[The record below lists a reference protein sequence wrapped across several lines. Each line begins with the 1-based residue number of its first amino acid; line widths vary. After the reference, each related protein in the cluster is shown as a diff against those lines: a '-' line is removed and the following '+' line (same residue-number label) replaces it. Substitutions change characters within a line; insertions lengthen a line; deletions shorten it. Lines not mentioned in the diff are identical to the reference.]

1 MSANIDQE
9 LSVRL
14 ARGRLTALRCR
25 NARLFG
31 ISLLAITL
39 DFSIG
44 TRTREKILIVQIL
57 SHTPIWVFA
66 LFVML
71 LAFGL
76 MQSRTRT
83 VSLTP
88 ALQLP
93 AGMIALSLT
102 GIYFSFGFRTMPPPG
117 GAPFRPFLP
126 ASSDR

>member
-1 MSANIDQE
+1 M
-9 LSVRL
+9 
-14 ARGRLTALRCR
+14 
-25 NARLFG
+25 LFG
-31 ISLLAITL
+31 VSVLDITSDISK
-39 DFSIG
+39 G
-44 TRTREKILIVQIL
+44 TRSQEKILIVQIL

-66 LFVML
+66 LFVIL
-71 LAFGL
+71 LVFGL

-83 VSLTP
+83 VSLIP

-126 ASSDR
+126 ASLDK